1 MSFWTSSLISTL
13 QDYISKNSKLL
24 PLSISHTDSL
34 NGCNSVNIEVS
45 TNVIIQIVDNITCNG
60 VVIHHDKNILFLNKY
75 ICEALLYIKKSL
87 FDKLILA
94 PISIDTI
101 NTINTINTID
111 TIDTITVPPIS
122 IDTNKN
128 INLIH
133 IEQLSP
139 LYTRNL
145 YASNIT
151 VTINDTNNTT
161 TYQLS
166 NVHIDYHCHN
176 YTSLW
181 LYWHKIINALI
192 SSSVIDNATNKYN
205 FELKKELDSL
215 YRIID
220 KEFNKSFT
228 DGVQTYL
235 KYQKYNHICVVDTDI
250 GNSCSIC
257 DEFSTSYGHL
267 IKLLISKLNQCDCN
281 VIKLNTLL

>member
-13 QDYISKNSKLL
+13 QDYISKNSKLF

-34 NGCNSVNIEVS
+34 DGCNSVNIEVS

-60 VVIHHDKNILFLNKY
+60 VVIQHDKNILFINKY
-75 ICEALLYIKKSL
+75 ICETLLYIKKSL

-94 PISIDTI
+94 PISTDTI
-101 NTINTINTID
+101 NS
-111 TIDTITVPPIS
+111 IDTITIPPIS
-122 IDTNKN
+122 TD

-151 VTINDTNNTT
+151 VIINDTNNTT

-205 FELKKELDSL
+205 FELKKELDNIYS
-215 YRIID
+215 IID

-235 KYQKYNHICVVDTDI
+235 KYQKYNHVCVVDTDI

-257 DEFSTSYGHL
+257 DEFSISYGHL